1 MTKLQECE
9 LLVFSKSLGCN
20 KASIYIGYYNI
31 DFFYI
36 KST

>member
-9 LLVFSKSLGCN
+9 LLVFSKLDYN
-20 KASIYIGYYNI
+20 KASINISYYNI